1 MRVVVSSD
9 HAGYPIKDA
18 VIEAVKEAGHE
29 PIDMGTYNQDRVDY
43 PDYAEKAGKAIINGE
58 AERGIVICGSG
69 VGVCI
74 TINKIKGIYAALISD
89 NYSAHQGVEHDAM
102 NVMCLAGQIVGP
114 TKVKEMVHSFLKAE
128 PMDVE
133 RYKNRIRKIK
143 KIEYEYFK

>member
-74 TINKIKGIYAALISD
+74 TINKMKGIYAALISD

-114 TKVKEMVHSFLKAE
+114 TKAKEMVHSFLKAE

>member
-1 MRVVVSSD
+1 MRVVVATD
-9 HAGYPIKDA
+9 HAGFIIKDA

-29 PIDMGTYNQDRVDY
+29 PIDLGTHSLERVDF
-43 PDYAEKAGKAIINGE
+43 PDFAEKAGNAIINGE

-74 TINKIKGIYAALISD
+74 TINKMKGIYAGLISD
-89 NYSAHQGVEHDAM
+89 IYSAHQGVEHDAM

-114 TKVKEMVHSFLKAE
+114 TKAKEMVFSFLNAE

-133 RYKNRIRKIK
+133 RYQKRIQKIK
-143 KIEYEYFK
+143 NIENEFFK